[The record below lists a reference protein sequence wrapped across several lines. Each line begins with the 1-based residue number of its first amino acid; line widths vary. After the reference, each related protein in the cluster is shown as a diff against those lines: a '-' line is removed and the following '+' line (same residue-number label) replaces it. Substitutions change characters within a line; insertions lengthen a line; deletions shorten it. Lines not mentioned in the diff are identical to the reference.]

1 VRETSALTFDFCVLT
16 FDFCVLTFFS
26 AHPPHKGDAMK
37 NSRTKLLILFA
48 LGALILVIPHEV
60 GCAAEQKIRPA
71 GVAGGFYPSDPK
83 ELTQMIDTL
92 LAQVTVPPVQGPLV
106 ALICPHAGYQFTGP
120 VAASCFAQLKG
131 RKYTRVV
138 IIAPSHYVNF
148 PFSSIYDGDAY
159 ATPLGNV
166 PVDKD
171 FRARLAKLNSSIKI
185 SDRGHVKEAENAEH
199 SLEVQLP
206 WLQRTL
212 GDFKLVPIIMGDQN
226 YNIERALGRA
236 LAKALLEETPE
247 ARAQTLILVSSDL
260 SHYHPYDYA
269 VNVDHQTLHA
279 IEDWDYLSLSRNFA
293 MWERGVATWEACGG
307 GPIVSGMI
315 AAEGLGA
322 THAKILKYLNS
333 GDTTGD
339 KTRVV
344 GYGAVVITRASPA
357 DAKKSAEFSLTGRER
372 DALMK
377 IARTS
382 VETAVRDRKMYLV
395 GSTGFPRLEE
405 ARGAFVTLKEHGE
418 LRGCIGYITPMKS
431 LAETVRDVAAYA
443 ALEDNRFTPVTATE
457 LPLLEYEISVM
468 SPLRRVLD
476 IKEIKVGKHGLI
488 MKQGETE
495 GILLPQVPVEEHWDR
510 DTFIQETCLKAGLPR
525 QAWKDDDTDIFMFTA
540 LVFGEHS
547 APDAT
552 FPDRPN
558 APGQP
563 QPPLPGVNSPK
574 P

>member
-1 VRETSALTFDFCVLT
+1 MRN
-16 FDFCVLTFFS
+16 
-26 AHPPHKGDAMK
+26 PH
-37 NSRTKLLILFA
+37 TKLLILFA
-48 LGALILVIPHEV
+48 LGALFLAIPHQA
-60 GCAAEQKIRPA
+60 GCGAEQKVRPA
-71 GVAGGFYPSDPK
+71 GVAGSFYPGDPNV
-83 ELTQMIDTL
+83 LTQTIDNL
-92 LAQVTVPPVQGPLV
+92 LAHNTVPQVPGPLV
-106 ALICPHAGYQFTGP
+106 ALICPHAGYDFTGP
-120 VAASCFAQLKG
+120 VAAACFAQLKG

-138 IIAPSHYVNF
+138 VIAPSHYVNF

-171 FRARLAKLNSSIKI
+171 FRVRLAKLNSTIKI
-185 SDRGHVKEAENAEH
+185 SDRGHVQEGERAEH

-226 YNIERALGRA
+226 YSLERSLGRA
-236 LAKALLEETPE
+236 LAKALLAETPE

-260 SHYHPYDYA
+260 SHYHSYDYA
-269 VNVDHQTLHA
+269 NNVDHQTLQA
-279 IEDWDYLSLSRNFA
+279 IEEWDYLSLSRNFA
-293 MWERGVATWEACGG
+293 MWERGIQTWEACGG
-307 GPIVSGMI
+307 GPIVAGMI

-322 THAKILKYLNS
+322 THAQILKYGNS
-333 GDTTGD
+333 GDTTPER
-339 KTRVV
+339 TRVV
-344 GYGAVVITRASPA
+344 GYGAVAITSQSAA
-357 DAKKSAEFSLTGRER
+357 EAKKSAEFSLTGREK

-443 ALEDNRFTPVTATE
+443 AMEDTRFTPVTTQE

-468 SPLRRVLD
+468 SPIRRVLD
-476 IKEIKVGKHGLI
+476 IKEIKVGKQGLI
-488 MKQGETE
+488 MKQGDIE
-495 GILLPQVPVEEHWDR
+495 GILLPQVPVEEHWGR
-510 DTFIQETCLKAGLPR
+510 DTFIEETCLKAGLPR

-547 APDAT
+547 QDAGTIPDLPT
-552 FPDRPN
+552 V
-558 APGQP
+558 PGRTP
-563 QPPLPGVNSPK
+563 QPSQPGLDSPR

>member
-1 VRETSALTFDFCVLT
+1 MRN
-16 FDFCVLTFFS
+16 
-26 AHPPHKGDAMK
+26 AH
-37 NSRTKLLILFA
+37 TKLLILFA
-48 LGALILVIPHEV
+48 LCALILAVPHEA
-60 GCAAEQKIRPA
+60 GCGAEQKVRPA
-71 GVAGGFYPSDPK
+71 GVAGSFYPADPK
-83 ELTQMIDTL
+83 ELTQMIDGL
-92 LAQVTVPPVQGPLV
+92 LAHNAVPQVPGPLV
-106 ALICPHAGYQFTGP
+106 TLICPHAGYMFTGP
-120 VAASCFAQLKG
+120 VAAACFAQLKG

-138 IIAPSHYVNF
+138 VIAPSHYVNF

-166 PVDKD
+166 PVDQD
-171 FRARLAKLNSSIKI
+171 FRAKLAKLSSTLKI
-185 SDRGHVKEAENAEH
+185 SDRGHAKEAENAEH

-226 YNIERALGRA
+226 YNLERTLGRA
-236 LAKALLEETPE
+236 LAKALLAETPE

-269 VNVDHQTLHA
+269 NHVDHQTLQA
-279 IEDWDYLSLSRNFA
+279 IAACDYLSLSRNFA
-293 MWERGVATWEACGG
+293 MWERGVPTWEACGG
-307 GPIVSGMI
+307 GPIVAAMI

-322 THAKILKYLNS
+322 THAQLLKYANS
-333 GDTTGD
+333 GDATSD

-344 GYGAVVITRASPA
+344 GYGAVAITRESPS
-357 DAKKSAEFSLTGRER
+357 DAKKSAEFSLTGREK

-382 VETAVRDRKMYLV
+382 VETAVRDRKMSVL
-395 GSTGFPRLEE
+395 GPSGFPRLEE

-443 ALEDNRFTPVTATE
+443 ALEDPRFKPVTAQE

-476 IKEIKVGKHGLI
+476 IKDIKVGKHGLI
-488 MKQGETE
+488 MKQGDIE
-495 GILLPQVPVEEHWDR
+495 GILLPQVPLEEHWDR
-510 DTFIQETCLKAGLPR
+510 DTFIEETCLKAGLPR

-540 LVFGEHS
+540 LVLGVH
-547 APDAT
+547 
-552 FPDRPN
+552 
-558 APGQP
+558 
-563 QPPLPGVNSPK
+563 LPAEI
-574 P
+574 

>member
-1 VRETSALTFDFCVLT
+1 
-16 FDFCVLTFFS
+16 
-26 AHPPHKGDAMK
+26 MK
-37 NSRTKLLILFA
+37 NPHTKLLILFA
-48 LGALILVIPHEV
+48 LFVLMVAVPHQA
-60 GCAAEQKIRPA
+60 GCAAEQKIRAA
-71 GVAGGFYPSDPK
+71 GVAGGFYPADPK
-83 ELTQMIDTL
+83 ELTQMIDGL
-92 LAQVTVPPVQGPLV
+92 LAHNAVPQVPGPLV
-106 ALICPHAGYQFTGP
+106 MLICPHAGYVFTGP
-120 VAASCFAQLKG
+120 VAAACFAQLKG

-166 PVDKD
+166 AVDQD
-171 FRARLAKLNSSIKI
+171 FRARLAHLSSSIKI
-185 SDRGHVKEAENAEH
+185 SDRGHAKEAENAEH

-212 GDFKLVPIIMGDQN
+212 GNFKLVPIIMGDQN

-236 LAKALLEETPE
+236 LAKALLAETPE

-269 VNVDHQTLHA
+269 NNVDHQTLQA
-279 IEDWDYLSLSRNFA
+279 IAEGDYLSLSRNFA
-293 MWERGVATWEACGG
+293 MWERGVQTWEACGG
-307 GPIVSGMI
+307 GPIVAGMI

-322 THAKILKYLNS
+322 THAQILKYANS
-333 GDTTGD
+333 GDATGD

-344 GYGAVVITRASPA
+344 GYGAVAITPAGPA
-357 DAKKSAEFSLTGRER
+357 DAKKNADFSLTGREK

-377 IARTS
+377 IARSS

-395 GSTGFPRLEE
+395 GTPSFPRLEE

-418 LRGCIGYITPMKS
+418 LRGCIGYITSMKS

-443 ALEDNRFTPVTATE
+443 ALEDTRFTPVTAKE

-488 MKQGETE
+488 MKQGDIE

-525 QAWKDDDTDIFMFTA
+525 QAWKEDDTDIFMFTA

-547 APDAT
+547 PAEATLPNRPTAPDRT
-552 FPDRPN
+552 
-558 APGQP
+558 
-563 QPPLPGVNSPK
+563 QPPSPLGLDS
-574 P
+574 PRP

>member
-1 VRETSALTFDFCVLT
+1 
-16 FDFCVLTFFS
+16 
-26 AHPPHKGDAMK
+26 MK
-37 NSRTKLLILFA
+37 NLRCFLSIALLTV
-48 LGALILVIPHEV
+48 LVLLTSPSCHSETPKV
-60 GCAAEQKIRPA
+60 RPA
-71 GVAGGFYPSDPK
+71 GVAGGFYPADPK
-83 ELTQMIDTL
+83 ELAQMIDGL
-92 LAQVTVPPVQGPLV
+92 LAHNVVAQVQGPLV
-106 ALICPHAGYQFTGP
+106 ALICPHAGYIYTGP
-120 VAASCFAQLKG
+120 VAAACFAQLKG

-138 IIAPSHYVNF
+138 VIAPSHYVNF
-148 PFSSIYDGDAY
+148 PFNSIYDGDAY
-159 ATPLGNV
+159 ATPLGQV

-171 FRARLAKLNSSIKI
+171 FRAKLAKLSSDIKI

-199 SLEVQLP
+199 ALEVQLP

-226 YNIERALGRA
+226 YRIERALGRA
-236 LAKALLEETPE
+236 LSKALLAEKPDV
-247 ARAQTLILVSSDL
+247 RAQTLILVSSDL

-269 VNVDHQTLHA
+269 NNVDHQTLQA

-293 MWERGVATWEACGG
+293 MWGRGIQTWEACGG
-307 GPIVSGMI
+307 GPIVAGMI

-322 THAKILKYLNS
+322 THAQILKYANS
-333 GDTTGD
+333 GDATGD

-344 GYGAVVITRASPA
+344 GYGAVAITPASA
-357 DAKKSAEFSLTGRER
+357 AEIKKSAEFQLTSHEK

-443 ALEDNRFTPVTATE
+443 ALEDSRFTPVTSQE
-457 LPLLEYEISVM
+457 LPLLEYEVSVM

-476 IKEIKVGKHGLI
+476 IKEIKVGKQGLI
-488 MKQGETE
+488 MKQGEIE

-510 DTFIQETCLKAGLPR
+510 DTFIEQTCLKAGLPR

-540 LVFGEHS
+540 LVFGDHS
-547 APDAT
+547 PDVGNILDQPTAPS
-552 FPDRPN
+552 R
-558 APGQP
+558 P
-563 QPPLPGVNSPK
+563 QPPSRPGLSSPQ

>member
-1 VRETSALTFDFCVLT
+1 MKI
-16 FDFCVLTFFS
+16 
-26 AHPPHKGDAMK
+26 PH
-37 NSRTKLLILFA
+37 TKVLILFA
-48 LGALILVIPHEV
+48 LGALMLAAPHDA
-60 GCAAEQKIRPA
+60 GFCAESKVRAP
-71 GVAGGFYPSDPK
+71 GVAGGFYPANPK
-83 ELTQMIDTL
+83 ELAQMIDGL
-92 LAQVTVPPVQGPLV
+92 LAHNAVPKVQGSLV
-106 ALICPHAGYQFTGP
+106 ALVCPHAGYMFTGP
-120 VAASCFAQLKG
+120 VAAACFAQFKG

-159 ATPLGNV
+159 ATPLGVV
-166 PVDKD
+166 PVDQD
-171 FRARLAKLNSSIKI
+171 FRAKLAKLSSGIKI
-185 SDRGHVKEAENAEH
+185 SDRGHVKEGENAEH

-226 YNIERALGRA
+226 YNLERALGRA
-236 LAKALLEETPE
+236 LAKALLAETPE

-269 VNVDHQTLHA
+269 NHVDHQTLQA
-279 IEDWDYLSLSRNFA
+279 IADWDYLSLSRNFA
-293 MWERGVATWEACGG
+293 MWERGVPTWEACGG
-307 GPIVSGMI
+307 GPIVAAMI

-322 THAKILKYLNS
+322 THAQILKYANS
-333 GDTTGD
+333 GDATGD

-344 GYGAVVITRASPA
+344 GYGAVAITRESPSE
-357 DAKKSAEFSLTGRER
+357 AKKSAEFSLTGREK

-382 VETAVRDRKMYLV
+382 VETAVRDRKMSVLD
-395 GSTGFPRLEE
+395 SSGFPRLEE

-443 ALEDNRFTPVTATE
+443 ALEDSRFKPVTAQE

-488 MKQGETE
+488 MKQGDIE
-495 GILLPQVPVEEHWDR
+495 GILLPQVPVEEHWNR

-540 LVFGEHS
+540 LVFGVHLPAETTL
-547 APDAT
+547 PERPT
-552 FPDRPN
+552 DRS
-558 APGQP
+558 QTP
-563 QPPLPGVNSPK
+563 QPSKLGPDSPQ

>member
-1 VRETSALTFDFCVLT
+1 MRN
-16 FDFCVLTFFS
+16 
-26 AHPPHKGDAMK
+26 P
-37 NSRTKLLILFA
+37 RTRLLILFA
-48 LGALILVIPHEV
+48 FFALIITVPQEA
-60 GCAAEQKIRPA
+60 GRGAEPKVRPA
-71 GVAGGFYPSDPK
+71 GVAGGFYPADPK
-83 ELTQMIDTL
+83 ELTQMIDGL
-92 LAQVTVPPVQGPLV
+92 LAHNAVPQVPGPLV
-106 ALICPHAGYQFTGP
+106 ALICPHAGYMFTGP
-120 VAASCFAQLKG
+120 VAAACFAQLKG

-138 IIAPSHYVNF
+138 VIAPSHYVNF

-166 PVDKD
+166 PVDED
-171 FRARLAKLNSSIKI
+171 FRAKLAKLSSTIKI
-185 SDRGHVKEAENAEH
+185 SDRGHAKEAENAEH
-199 SLEVQLP
+199 ALEVQLP

-212 GDFKLVPIIMGDQN
+212 GEFKLVPIIMGDQN
-226 YNIERALGRA
+226 YGLERALGRA
-236 LAKALLEETPE
+236 LAKALLAETPE

-269 VNVDHQTLHA
+269 NNIDHQTLQA

-293 MWERGVATWEACGG
+293 MWERGVQTWEACGG
-307 GPIVSGMI
+307 GPIVAGMI

-322 THAKILKYLNS
+322 THAQILKYANS
-333 GDTTGD
+333 GDATGD

-344 GYGAVVITRASPA
+344 GYGAVAITRASA
-357 DAKKSAEFSLTGRER
+357 AEAKKSAEFSLTSREK

-377 IARTS
+377 IARAS

-443 ALEDNRFTPVTATE
+443 ALEDTRFTPVTTKE
-457 LPLLEYEISVM
+457 LPLLEYEVSVM

-488 MKQGETE
+488 MKQGEIE

-510 DTFIQETCLKAGLPR
+510 DTFIEETCLKAGLPR

-547 APDAT
+547 PAEAT
-552 FPDRPN
+552 TPDRP
-558 APGQP
+558 PLPDRMQPPSPPRLDSP
-563 QPPLPGVNSPK
+563 QP
-574 P
+574 

>member
-1 VRETSALTFDFCVLT
+1 
-16 FDFCVLTFFS
+16 
-26 AHPPHKGDAMK
+26 
-37 NSRTKLLILFA
+37 
-48 LGALILVIPHEV
+48 
-60 GCAAEQKIRPA
+60 
-71 GVAGGFYPSDPK
+71 VAGGFYPADPK
-83 ELTQMIDTL
+83 ELTQMIDGL
-92 LAQVTVPPVQGPLV
+92 LAHNTVPPVAGPLV
-106 ALICPHAGYQFTGP
+106 ALICPHAGYVFTGP
-120 VAASCFAQLKG
+120 VAAACFAQLKG

-138 IIAPSHYVNF
+138 VIAPSHFVSF
-148 PFSSIYDGDAY
+148 SFSSIYDGDAY

-171 FRARLAKLNSSIKI
+171 FRARLAQLSSSIKI
-185 SDRGHVKEAENAEH
+185 SDRGHVQEGENAEH
-199 SLEVQLP
+199 ALEVQLP

-212 GDFKLVPIIMGDQN
+212 GDFKLVPIVMGDQN
-226 YNIERALGRA
+226 YSLCRALGRA
-236 LAKALLEETPE
+236 LAKALLAETPE
-247 ARAQTLILVSSDL
+247 ARAQTLILVSTDL

-269 VNVDHQTLHA
+269 VNVDHQTLQA

-293 MWERGVATWEACGG
+293 MWQQGVQTWEACGG
-307 GPIVSGMI
+307 GPIVAGMI

-322 THAKILKYLNS
+322 THAQILKYANS

-344 GYGAVVITRASPA
+344 GYGAVAITPGNAA
-357 DAKKSAEFSLTGRER
+357 EGKKRAEFSLSSGEKN
-372 DALMK
+372 ALMK

-443 ALEDNRFTPVTATE
+443 ALEDSRFTPVTAEE
-457 LPLLEYEISVM
+457 LPLLAYEVSVM

-476 IKEIKVGKHGLI
+476 IKDIKVGKHGLI
-488 MKQGETE
+488 MKQGDTE

-510 DTFIQETCLKAGLPR
+510 DIFLEETCLKAGLPR
-525 QAWKDDDTDIFMFTA
+525 HAWKDDDTDIFMFTA

-547 APDAT
+547 PEEVTLPAPHTVPARTQLPTTPGLDL
-552 FPDRPN
+552 PRP
-558 APGQP
+558 
-563 QPPLPGVNSPK
+563 
-574 P
+574 

>member
-1 VRETSALTFDFCVLT
+1 MRYSHTRF
-16 FDFCVLTFFS
+16 
-26 AHPPHKGDAMK
+26 
-37 NSRTKLLILFA
+37 LILFA
-48 LGALILVIPHEV
+48 LSASMVAIPHEA
-60 GCAAEQKIRPA
+60 GCGAESKVRPA
-71 GVAGGFYPSDPK
+71 GVAGGFYPADPK
-83 ELTQMIDTL
+83 ELTQMIDGL
-92 LAQVTVPPVQGPLV
+92 LAHNTVAEVQGPLV
-106 ALICPHAGYQFTGP
+106 ALVCPHAGYMYTGP
-120 VAASCFAQLKG
+120 VAAACFAQLKG

-138 IIAPSHYVNF
+138 VIAPSHFENF
-148 PFSSIYDGDAY
+148 HFSSIYDGEAY

-166 PVDKD
+166 PVDQE
-171 FRARLAKLNSSIKI
+171 FRAKLAKLSSDIKI
-185 SDRGHVKEAENAEH
+185 SDRGHLKAGENAEH
-199 SLEVQLP
+199 ALEVQLP

-212 GDFKLVPIIMGDQN
+212 GDFKLVPIIMGDQD
-226 YNIERALGRA
+226 YGLERALGRA
-236 LAKALLEETPE
+236 LAKALLAETPE

-293 MWERGVATWEACGG
+293 MWEHGVQTWEACGG
-307 GPIVSGMI
+307 GPIVAGMI

-322 THAKILKYLNS
+322 THAQILKYANT
-333 GDTTGD
+333 GDATGD
-339 KTRVV
+339 KSRVV
-344 GYGAVVITRASPA
+344 GYGAVAITRGSAGET
-357 DAKKSAEFSLTGRER
+357 KKSAEFTLTSHEK

-377 IARTS
+377 IARAS

-443 ALEDNRFTPVTATE
+443 ALEDSRFSPVSTRE

-468 SPLRRVLD
+468 SPLRHVLD
-476 IKEIKVGKHGLI
+476 IKDIKVGKNGLI
-488 MKQGETE
+488 MKKGDIE
-495 GILLPQVPVEEHWDR
+495 GLLLPQVPVEEQWDR
-510 DTFIQETCLKAGLPR
+510 DTFLEQTCLKAGLPR

-547 APDAT
+547 PAEAAL
-552 FPDRPN
+552 PDRPT
-558 APGQP
+558 APVPGRTP
-563 QPPLPGVNSPK
+563 QPPSLPGLDSPR

>member
-1 VRETSALTFDFCVLT
+1 MINLRC
-16 FDFCVLTFFS
+16 FFS
-26 AHPPHKGDAMK
+26 ITSLAV
-37 NSRTKLLILFA
+37 LVLITS
-48 LGALILVIPHEV
+48 GSCHSETPKV
-60 GCAAEQKIRPA
+60 RSA
-71 GVAGGFYPSDPK
+71 GVAGGFYPADPK
-83 ELTQMIDTL
+83 ELTQMIDGL
-92 LAQVTVPPVQGPLV
+92 LARDTVAQVPGPLV
-106 ALICPHAGYQFTGP
+106 ALICPHAGYIFTGP
-120 VAASCFAQLKG
+120 VAAACFAQLKV
-131 RKYTRVV
+131 RKYMRVV
-138 IIAPSHYVNF
+138 VIAPSHYANF
-148 PFSSIYDGDAY
+148 PFNSIYDGEAY

-171 FRARLAKLNSSIKI
+171 FRAKLAKLSSDVKI
-185 SDRGHVKEAENAEH
+185 SDRGHKQEGENPEH
-199 SLEVQLP
+199 ALEVQLP

-226 YNIERALGRA
+226 YGLERALGRA
-236 LAKALLEETPE
+236 LAKALLADTAE

-269 VNVDHQTLHA
+269 NNVDHQTLQA
-279 IEDWDYLSLSRNFA
+279 VEEWDYLSLSRNFA
-293 MWERGVATWEACGG
+293 MWERGTPTWEACGG
-307 GPIVSGMI
+307 GPIVAGMI

-322 THAKILKYLNS
+322 THAQILKYANS
-333 GDTTGD
+333 GDATGD

-344 GYGAVVITRASPA
+344 GYGAVAITRGTTAEA
-357 DAKKSAEFSLTGRER
+357 RKTAEFTLTSREK

-382 VETAVRDRKMYLV
+382 VETAVHDRKMYLV

-443 ALEDNRFTPVTATE
+443 ALEDTRFSPVTTKE
-457 LPLLEYEISVM
+457 LPLIEYEVSVM
-468 SPLRRVLD
+468 SPLRRVMD

-488 MKQGETE
+488 MKQGDIE

-510 DTFIQETCLKAGLPR
+510 DTFIEETCLKAGLPR
-525 QAWKDDDTDIFMFTA
+525 QAWKDDNTDIFMFTA

-547 APDAT
+547 PEEAT
-552 FPDRPN
+552 FPDRPTTPN
-558 APGQP
+558 RT
-563 QPPLPGVNSPK
+563 QPPSPPGLDSPR

>member
-1 VRETSALTFDFCVLT
+1 MKI
-16 FDFCVLTFFS
+16 
-26 AHPPHKGDAMK
+26 PH
-37 NSRTKLLILFA
+37 TKVLILFA
-48 LGALILVIPHEV
+48 LGALMLAAPHDA
-60 GCAAEQKIRPA
+60 GFCAESKVRAP
-71 GVAGGFYPSDPK
+71 GVAGGFYPANPK
-83 ELTQMIDTL
+83 ELAQMIDGL
-92 LAQVTVPPVQGPLV
+92 LAHNAVPKVQGSLV
-106 ALICPHAGYQFTGP
+106 ALVCPHAGYMFTGP
-120 VAASCFAQLKG
+120 VAAACFAQFKG

-159 ATPLGNV
+159 ATPLGVV
-166 PVDKD
+166 PVDQD
-171 FRARLAKLNSSIKI
+171 FRAKLAKLSSGIKI
-185 SDRGHVKEAENAEH
+185 SDRGHVKEGENAEH

-226 YNIERALGRA
+226 YNLERALGRA
-236 LAKALLEETPE
+236 LAKALLAETPE

-269 VNVDHQTLHA
+269 NHVDHQTLQA
-279 IEDWDYLSLSRNFA
+279 IADWDYLSLSRNFA
-293 MWERGVATWEACGG
+293 MWERGVPTWEACGG
-307 GPIVSGMI
+307 GPIVAAMI

-322 THAKILKYLNS
+322 THAQILQYANS
-333 GDTTGD
+333 GDATGD

-344 GYGAVVITRASPA
+344 GYGAVAITRESPSE
-357 DAKKSAEFSLTGRER
+357 AKKSAEFSLTGREK

-382 VETAVRDRKMYLV
+382 VETAVRDRKMSVLD
-395 GSTGFPRLEE
+395 SSGFPRLEE

-443 ALEDNRFTPVTATE
+443 ALEDSRFKPVTAQE

-488 MKQGETE
+488 MKQGDIE
-495 GILLPQVPVEEHWDR
+495 GILLPQVPVEEHWNR

-540 LVFGEHS
+540 LVFGVHLPAETTL
-547 APDAT
+547 PERPT
-552 FPDRPN
+552 DRS
-558 APGQP
+558 QTP
-563 QPPLPGVNSPK
+563 QPSKLGPDSPQ